1 MGWLRPVLSMP
12 TMLGA
17 RRHVAHAGVFLFV
30 NKAPIL
36 WDSKR
41 QNTVETSTFG
51 SEYCAMKTAIA
62 MIEGAWYKLIMM
74 GIPLIG
80 STAVFCD
87 S

>member
-1 MGWLRPVLSMP
+1 MQGDTSLMLAYSSLS
-12 TMLGA
+12 T
-17 RRHVAHAGVFLFV
+17 RHLFF
-30 NKAPIL
+30 

>member
-1 MGWLRPVLSMP
+1 
-12 TMLGA
+12 
-17 RRHVAHAGVFLFV
+17 
-30 NKAPIL
+30 
-36 WDSKR
+36 
-41 QNTVETSTFG
+41 
-51 SEYCAMKTAIA
+51 MKTAIA